1 MTVDVINSAIIRVRI
16 VHRFITITITIAITI
31 TITTTITV
39 PITITINI
47 RKKPEFGVHAQ
58 ESFTFAKILKFPKLS
73 LLIGVLTCLCREI
86 RYEWVFPFSD

>member
-16 VHRFITITITIAITI
+16 VHRFITITITIASTI

-58 ESFTFAKILKFPKLS
+58 ESYKNNYFFKNTHSFKAFVFQRFRLNM
-73 LLIGVLTCLCREI
+73 LIF
-86 RYEWVFPFSD
+86 YF

>member
-16 VHRFITITITIAITI
+16 VHRFITITITIASTI

-58 ESFTFAKILKFPKLS
+58 ESYLFKEYLFKQ
-73 LLIGVLTCLCREI
+73 
-86 RYEWVFPFSD
+86 YVF

>member
-1 MTVDVINSAIIRVRI
+1 MTVDVINSAIIRVRT
-16 VHRFITITITIAITI
+16 VHRFITITITITITIASTI

-58 ESFTFAKILKFPKLS
+58 ESFLS
-73 LLIGVLTCLCREI
+73 
-86 RYEWVFPFSD
+86 